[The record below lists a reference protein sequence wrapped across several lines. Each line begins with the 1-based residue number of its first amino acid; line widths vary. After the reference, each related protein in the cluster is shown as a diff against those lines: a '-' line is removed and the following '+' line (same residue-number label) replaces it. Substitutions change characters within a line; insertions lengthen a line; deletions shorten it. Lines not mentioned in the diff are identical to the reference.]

1 MSKLKHWA
9 RIKRERKGV
18 DEKKD
23 EKIEEE
29 REVEMRGFSG
39 GEILKGRYPLV
50 WWKVRC
56 YECGGLGHRKRDHR
70 EIDKKRKIGKD
81 KIEKK

>member
-1 MSKLKHWA
+1 MREERTKKIGEKKNVQA
-9 RIKRERKGV
+9 RTLGKDKKEKRKEV

-29 REVEMRGFSG
+29 REIEMRGFSR

-50 WWKVRC
+50 
-56 YECGGLGHRKRDHR
+56 
-70 EIDKKRKIGKD
+70 
-81 KIEKK
+81 